1 MLAKNNT
8 NLNKQKEKAMLQ
20 TKPTEQLMGV
30 TIQGDYND
38 FSDLVDSIYSMT
50 GLEDDPSDYFY
61 GVKNRLLGLCY
72 DIRHAYMGDREVVL
86 QDNGMNSDKMKW
98 HEMITPTSNVYYSV
112 NIMFPEAIFV
122 AAAVPRMY
130 IFSSGYY
137 GSNAKRSE
145 RNLPPIPYVNYLRDQ
160 ANLNVLSAGI
170 WQALAEAIGNEEMEK
185 IHGIYQRTDELY
197 MNYVTHFIDKC
208 NIELYKTEVDKRKDK
223 LKNIAKR
230 IVRKPQAYISMEQNL
245 RYCAIEYKTSI
256 YELHDPKL
264 EYPEEIEW

>member
-1 MLAKNNT
+1 
-8 NLNKQKEKAMLQ
+8 MLQ
-20 TKPTEQLMGV
+20 TKPTEHLMGV

-50 GLEDDPSDYFY
+50 GLEVDPSHYYY

-72 DIRHAYMGDREVVL
+72 EIRHAFMGDREIVL

-112 NIMFPEAIFV
+112 NVLFPEAIFV
-122 AAAVPRMY
+122 AAAVPKMCNL
-130 IFSSGYY
+130 SWGKY
-137 GSNAKRSE
+137 GSNAKRAELDTS
-145 RNLPPIPYVNYLRDQ
+145 PVPYVNYLRDQ

-170 WQALAEAIGNEEMEK
+170 WQALAEAIGNDEFEK
-185 IHGIYQRTDELY
+185 IHRLYERTDELFI
-197 MNYVTHFIDKC
+197 NYVTHFIDKC

-230 IVRKPQAYISMEQNL
+230 IVRKPQAYISMEQDL
-245 RYCAIEYKTSI
+245 RYYAIEYKTSI